1 MKFSKLFFLAALFA
15 FSMTSCIPENVSPSG
30 NVIERTY
37 NISNFTGLDISHAFN
52 AHVTFG
58 DTEEVVIEA
67 DDNLFDHIICEKSGD
82 MLRVGLKPGT
92 NIKGSSTFR
101 LHLTAKQLN
110 ELEASGASEVIF
122 DDEVDQT
129 RFQAY
134 LSGASYLD
142 VGLNVAVSTINLR
155 GGSEIDLQGS
165 AKALDLKLTGA
176 STLEDYDFAVDDLVI
191 DSRGASQARI
201 SVDKTIDAD
210 LSGASKLEYKGDAEI
225 IHQELTGASEIIKQ

>member
-30 NVIERTY
+30 NVIEKTY
-37 NISNFTGLDISHAFN
+37 NLSNFTGLDISHAFN
-52 AHVTFG
+52 AQVTFG

-82 MLRVGLKPGT
+82 MLRVRLKPGT

-110 ELEASGASEVIF
+110 EVEASGASEVIF
-122 DDEVDQT
+122 DDVVDQT
-129 RFQAY
+129 SFRAY
-134 LSGASYLD
+134 LSGASNLD
-142 VGLNVAVSTINLR
+142 VQMNVAQSILDLS
-155 GGSEIDLQGS
+155 GGSKVDLQGN
-165 AKALDLKLTGA
+165 ATELDLKLTGA
-176 STLEDYDFAVDDLVI
+176 SRLEDYDFAVDELI
-191 DSRGASQARI
+191 INSRGASQARLSI
-201 SVDKTIDAD
+201 DKTIDAD
-210 LSGASKLEYKGDAEI
+210 LSGASKLEYKGEAEI